1 MTSSINREALAER
14 VRKLQKMT
22 TANGCSEAEAAFAAQ
37 RIAAIMAEHALTQD
51 ELSIREDA
59 AHCIQD
65 EFLIFGRDHGD
76 WWRLQ
81 QSVAR
86 LFDCKCW
93 GMRVRLE
100 EMPDLGISHPVKPF
114 VFYGMPYDVTACI
127 SVMGICYSAVAT
139 TMEKQ
144 RGNRQDFA
152 IGMVARLCQRI
163 DEMKPKRETGRGLIV
178 LKGQLVDAAFAQEG
192 IRLRK
197 VTANARRVDAA
208 AYAKGFAA
216 GAHVDIGGGR
226 NATTTAPAMRQLPGA
241 R

>member
-1 MTSSINREALAER
+1 MTTAINREALAER

-37 RIAAIMAEHALTQD
+37 KIAAIMAEHALSQD
-51 ELSIREDA
+51 ELSLKEDA
-59 AHCIQD
+59 AHCIKD
-65 EFLIFGRDHGD
+65 EFLIWGRDYGD
-76 WWRLQ
+76 WWKLQ

-93 GMRVRLE
+93 GSATRLE
-100 EMPDLGISHPVKPF
+100 EMPDLGISHPVRPF
-114 VFYGMPYDVTACI
+114 TFYGMPYDVTACI
-127 SVMGICYSAVAT
+127 SVMGICYSAVET
-139 TMEKQ
+139 TMERE
-144 RGNRQDFA
+144 RGKRQDFA
-152 IGMVARLCQRI
+152 IGMVARLCLRI
-163 DEMKPKRETGRGLIV
+163 DEMKPKRATGTGLIV

-197 VTANARRVDAA
+197 VTANARPVDAA
-208 AYAKGFAA
+208 AYAKGYAA

-226 NATTTAPAMRQLPGA
+226 NATTTAPAPRQLGA

>member
-1 MTSSINREALAER
+1 MSTSISREALAER

-37 RIAAIMAEHALTQD
+37 KIAAIMAEHALTQD
-51 ELSIREDA
+51 ELSLKEDT

-65 EFLIFGRDHGD
+65 EFLIWGRDYGD
-76 WWRLQ
+76 WWKLQ

-93 GMRVRLE
+93 GMRARLE

-114 VFYGMPYDVTACI
+114 VFYGMPYDVVACI
-127 SVMGICYSAVAT
+127 SVMSICFSAVST
-139 TMEKQ
+139 TMERE
-144 RGNRQDFA
+144 RGKRQDFA

-163 DEMKPKRETGRGLIV
+163 DEMKPKRATGTGLIV
-178 LKGQLVDAAFAQEG
+178 LKGQLVDAAFAQLG
-192 IRLRK
+192 LKIRNVK
-197 VTANARRVDAA
+197 VGARSVDAA
-208 AYAKGFAA
+208 AYAKGFAE
-216 GAHVDIGGGR
+216 GAHVNLSGGR
-226 NATTTAPAMRQLPGA
+226 NATTTSAAPRQLGA

>member
-1 MTSSINREALAER
+1 MSTSINREALAER

-37 RIAAIMAEHALTQD
+37 KIAAIMAEHALTQD
-51 ELSIREDA
+51 ELSLKEDA

-65 EFLIFGRDHGD
+65 EFLIWGRDYGD

-81 QSVAR
+81 QSIAR

-93 GMRVRLE
+93 TSPARLE
-100 EMPDLGISHPVKPF
+100 EMPDLGISHPVRPF
-114 VFYGMPYDVTACI
+114 AFYGMPYDVTACI
-127 SVMGICYSAVAT
+127 SVMGICFSAVST
-139 TMEKQ
+139 TMERE
-144 RGNRQDFA
+144 RGKRQDFA

-163 DEMKPKRETGRGLIV
+163 DEMKPKRATGTGLIV

-192 IRLRK
+192 IRLRTRT
-197 VTANARRVDAA
+197 VGVRPVDAA

-216 GAHVDIGGGR
+216 GAHVDIEGGR
-226 NATTTAPAMRQLPGA
+226 NATTTSAAPRQLGA